1 MTLSSYDGSD
11 LVVHPIRRLIKVRDE
26 IFPEFLDYL
35 TSMSNDN
42 KLCVDNDNISNDEII
57 TT

>member
-1 MTLSSYDGSD
+1 MTLSAYDGSD
-11 LVVHPIRRLIKVRDE
+11 LVVNPIRRLIKGRDE
-26 IFPEFLDYL
+26 IFPEILDYL

-42 KLCVDNDNISNDEII
+42 KFCVDNDNISNCKII